1 MGGVCIGLRRRSGK
15 GQSHM
20 DRKQGANSGVIL
32 VADDEPEI
40 RQLLRILLGNKGYQV
55 MEAANGQDAVH
66 VAEEHPELDL
76 ILLDIMMPELSGLE
90 ACRQIRER
98 TKAPILFLTAR
109 NTERDKGAAYDMGGD
124 DYLAKPFSQGELL
137 MKVASLIRRYRVYG
151 GTGTGEDGENVD
163 CQWGGAADALSVDVK
178 ARRVKKHGREIKLTD
193 KELDLLLFL
202 LQHRGEILDIKS
214 IYEAVWQSKYMPS
227 SDNNVMVY
235 IQRLRKKL
243 EDDPVNPTLIRTVYG
258 RGYQV
263 D

>member
-1 MGGVCIGLRRRSGK
+1 
-15 GQSHM
+15 M
-20 DRKQGANSGVIL
+20 DTRQGANGGVIL
-32 VADDEPEI
+32 VADVEPEI
-40 RQLLRILLGNKGYQV
+40 RQLLHILLRNKGYQV
-55 MEAANGQDAVH
+55 IEAANGRDAVDM
-66 VAEEHPELDL
+66 VDKHPELDL
-76 ILLDIMMPELSGLE
+76 ILLDIMMPEISGLE
-90 ACRQIRER
+90 ACRRIRER

-137 MKVASLIRRYRVYG
+137 MKVTSLIRRYRVYG
-151 GTGTGEDGENVD
+151 GAGEDESGD
-163 CQWGGAADALSVDVK
+163 SAGQWNGAADALTVDAK
-178 ARRVKKHGREIKLTD
+178 ARRVKKHGREVKLTD
-193 KELDLLLFL
+193 KELDLLLYL

>member
-1 MGGVCIGLRRRSGK
+1 MDMGQGTDSGI
-15 GQSHM
+15 
-20 DRKQGANSGVIL
+20 IL

-40 RQLLRILLGNKGYQV
+40 RQLLHILLGNKGYQV
-55 MEAANGQDAVH
+55 IEAANGRDAVRM
-66 VAEEHPELDL
+66 VEAHPELDL

-109 NTERDKGAAYDMGGD
+109 NTERDKGEAYGMGGD

-137 MKVASLIRRYRVYG
+137 MKVTSLIRRYRVYG
-151 GTGTGEDGENVD
+151 GVGEGENGAD
-163 CQWGGAADALSVDVK
+163 PGHWNSAADALTVDVK
-178 ARRVKKHGREIKLTD
+178 ARRVKKHGREVKLTD

-202 LQHRGEILDIKS
+202 LQNRGEILDIKS